1 MFHYMWLIIKH
12 LTGDEIYI
20 DILRDGEKMS
30 VSFQLLPNDT
40 GNYLIPPFYAEEP
53 PKYLISGGLIL
64 QELTAGFLKRSGN
77 DWRKT
82 ENRRFIYLYDNFEYF
97 PKFQDD
103 RIIIL
108 NRVIPM
114 SMNNGYEYARNEVL
128 YKVNE
133 IEVQNL
139 EHVKAII
146 SSSENDYIVFD
157 FIGGDRII
165 LAKDKIEQSISEL
178 EESYKIE
185 LFDNIE

>member
-1 MFHYMWLIIKH
+1 
-12 LTGDEIYI
+12 
-20 DILRDGEKMS
+20 
-30 VSFQLLPNDT
+30 
-40 GNYLIPPFYAEEP
+40 
-53 PKYLISGGLIL
+53 
-64 QELTAGFLKRSGN
+64 
-77 DWRKT
+77 
-82 ENRRFIYLYDNFEYF
+82 
-97 PKFQDD
+97 
-103 RIIIL
+103 
-108 NRVIPM
+108 M

-139 EHVKAII
+139 EHVKSII
-146 SSSENDYIVFD
+146 SGSEDDYIVFD